1 MILPQKTRKRVASV
15 KEKDTNPMMVLAR
28 ESGERVD
35 CVDRVTPILNEDKP
49 LKEVKTRLWW
59 TKEDM

>member
-1 MILPQKTRKRVASV
+1 V

-28 ESGERVD
+28 ESGERAD
-35 CVDRVTPILNEDKP
+35 CVDRVTPILDEDKQ
-49 LKEVKTRLWW
+49 LKEVKSRLWW